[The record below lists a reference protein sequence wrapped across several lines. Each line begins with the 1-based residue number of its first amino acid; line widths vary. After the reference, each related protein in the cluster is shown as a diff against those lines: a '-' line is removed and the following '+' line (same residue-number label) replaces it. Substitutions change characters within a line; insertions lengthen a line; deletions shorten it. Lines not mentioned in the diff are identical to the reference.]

1 MIPIEGIE
9 VLEITQVQLPIYRWI
24 GIFIA
29 LIVLAWSTYIL
40 IKDKLFT
47 GIFSIFMAGLLIV
60 VSLMQIKEGP
70 YKEYKI
76 QVNDYAALVEVAEN
90 YEIIESKGNI
100 YYLRDKDGT

>member
-1 MIPIEGIE
+1 MIPIE

-29 LIVLAWSTYIL
+29 LISLAWSTYIL
-40 IKDKLFT
+40 IKDKCFT
-47 GIFSIFMAGLLIV
+47 AIFSIFMAGLLIV

-76 QVNDYAALVEVAEN
+76 QVNDYAALVKVAEH
-90 YEIIESKGNI
+90 YEILKSEGNI
-100 YYLRDKDGT
+100 YYLRDKG